1 MVYTLLAQRTAALDG
16 TAGVPNQL
24 TVGLRTN
31 LDPGAL
37 APTLRNEV
45 RAVSKDLM
53 VPYLR
58 TMTQQIDAALV
69 PEHLLAMLSTGF
81 AVVALL
87 LACIGL
93 YGVVAYNV
101 TRRIRE
107 IGIRMALGAP
117 PRTVLYTVLRETFA
131 VSTMGIAFG
140 LLIALAATRALAT
153 FLFALTPHD
162 PATLLGAAALL
173 LFIALVAGFLP
184 ARHAAAV
191 DPVSVLR
198 NE

>member
-1 MVYTLLAQRTAALDG
+1 
-16 TAGVPNQL
+16 
-24 TVGLRTN
+24 

-45 RAVSKDLM
+45 RAVSKDIM

-81 AVVALL
+81 AVIALL

-101 TRRIRE
+101 TRQIRE
-107 IGIRMALGAP
+107 IGIRMALGAL

-131 VSTMGIAFG
+131 VSTVGIAFG
-140 LLIALAATRALAT
+140 LLIALAEPRVMVDRAVQQVEGNLVDG
-153 FLFALTPHD
+153 TPR
-162 PATLLGAAALL
+162 L
-173 LFIALVAGFLP
+173 
-184 ARHAAAV
+184 
-191 DPVSVLR
+191 
-198 NE
+198 